1 MACNCGKKNGGTN
14 YLYVAPD
21 GQQQVYTTEVQAQ
34 VAKIKN
40 GGGTITPV
48 AK

>member
-1 MACNCGKKNGGTN
+1 MPCNCGKKNGGTN
-14 YLYVAPD
+14 YLFVAPD
-21 GQQQVYTTEVQAQ
+21 GQQQVYTSEVQAQ

-48 AK
+48 PK